1 MDHLSRPDT
10 NFVPVGSQ
18 QKAVT
23 AWATKVYV
31 S

>member
-1 MDHLSRPDT
+1 MDSLARPNT

-18 QKAVT
+18 QKATT